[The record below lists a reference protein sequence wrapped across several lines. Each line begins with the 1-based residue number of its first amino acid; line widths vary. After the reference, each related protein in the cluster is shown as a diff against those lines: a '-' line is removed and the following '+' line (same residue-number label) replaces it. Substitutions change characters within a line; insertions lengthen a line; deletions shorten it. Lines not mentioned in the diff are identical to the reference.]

1 MTFMKP
7 LHWLH
12 GEVKTPPMSADARK
26 ELGFLLR
33 LLQDGELLG
42 LPQSRPMP
50 AIGAGCHELRV
61 TDAGGEWRLVYALT
75 GEAVVV
81 LDVFQKKTR
90 ATPQTVLNQC
100 ARRLRD
106 YHRRDAK

>member
-1 MTFMKP
+1 MKP

-12 GEVKTPPMSADARK
+12 GEVKTPPMSAAARK

-33 LLQDGELLG
+33 LLQDGEALEMQ
-42 LPQSRPMP
+42 QSRPMP
-50 AIGAGCHELRV
+50 GIGVGCHELRV

-75 GEAVVV
+75 VGAVVV
-81 LDVFQKKTR
+81 LDVFKKATR
-90 ATPQTVLNQC
+90 ATPQSIIMQC
-100 ARRLRD
+100 SRRLRE

>member
-1 MTFMKP
+1 MALMKP

-12 GEVKTPPMSADARK
+12 GKVKTPPMSADARK

-90 ATPQTVLNQC
+90 AIPQTILTQC
-100 ARRLRD
+100 AKRLRE
-106 YHRRDAK
+106 YHRRDSK